1 MKVITITLDETADQV
16 VETDGYHGKGCS
28 AVTKAFADAVGAT
41 AGPITRKKEYWF
53 VATVKNLLKEVD

>member
-1 MKVITITLDETADQV
+1 MREGWDSEMSKIITITIDENADQV

-41 AGPITRKKEYWF
+41 AGPITRKKEF
-53 VATVKNLLKEVD
+53 NQVPT